1 MKKATEVFNEWARTG
16 KDRGME
22 ETHAESVMDMLSF
35 AISERQKIGKDF
47 NFLDLGCGNGWVV
60 RKMNKEKL
68 CLNAAGI
75 DGADEMIKN
84 AKSRD
89 QKNEYILADI
99 NSFIPKRKFDLI
111 HSMEVLYYLD
121 NPTEVIRKV
130 FNSWLN
136 NGGRLIVG
144 VDHYFENHQSHSWEK
159 KVGTRML
166 MLNER
171 EWKDIFES
179 AGFENI
185 KSWRSNQH
193 NKWTGTLVITG
204 VKQQ

>member
-1 MKKATEVFNEWARTG
+1 MKKATEVFNEWARAG

-35 AISERQKIGKDF
+35 AISERQKIGEGF

-68 CLNAAGI
+68 CLNAVGI

-159 KVGTRML
+159 KVGTRMH

-193 NKWTGTLVITG
+193 NEWTGTLVITG

>member
-1 MKKATEVFNEWARTG
+1 MKKATEVFNEWARAG

-22 ETHAESVMDMLSF
+22 ETHAEPVMDMLSF
-35 AISERQKIGKDF
+35 AISERQKIGEDF

-60 RKMNKEKL
+60 RKMNEEKL
-68 CLNAAGI
+68 CLNAVGI

-99 NSFIPKRKFDLI
+99 NSFEPKRKFDLI

-121 NPTEVIRKV
+121 NPTEVIGKI

-136 NGGRLIVG
+136 SGGRLIVG

-166 MLNER
+166 MLTER
-171 EWKDIFES
+171 EWKDIFKS
-179 AGFENI
+179 AGFGNV
-185 KSWRSNQH
+185 KSWRSNQY
-193 NKWTGTLVITG
+193 NDWTGTLVITG

>member
-1 MKKATEVFNEWARTG
+1 MKKATEVFNEWARAG

-35 AISERQKIGKDF
+35 AISERQEIGEDF

-68 CLNAAGI
+68 CLNAVGI

-121 NPTEVIRKV
+121 NPTEVIRKI

-166 MLNER
+166 MLTER

-193 NKWTGTLVITG
+193 DEWTGTLVITG

>member
-1 MKKATEVFNEWARTG
+1 
-16 KDRGME
+16 
-22 ETHAESVMDMLSF
+22 MDMLSF

-159 KVGTRML
+159 KVGTRMH

-193 NKWTGTLVITG
+193 NEWTGTLVITG

>member
-1 MKKATEVFNEWARTG
+1 MKKATEVFNEWARAG

-22 ETHAESVMDMLSF
+22 ETHAKPVMDMLSF
-35 AISERQKIGKDF
+35 AISERQKIGEDF

-60 RKMNKEKL
+60 RKMNEEKL
-68 CLNAAGI
+68 CLNAVGI

-99 NSFIPKRKFDLI
+99 NSFEPKRKFDLI

-121 NPTEVIRKV
+121 NPTEVIGKI

-136 NGGRLIVG
+136 SGGRLIVG

-193 NKWTGTLVITG
+193 DEWTGTLVITG

>member
-1 MKKATEVFNEWARTG
+1 MKKATEVFNEWARAG

-35 AISERQKIGKDF
+35 AISERQKIGEDF

-68 CLNAAGI
+68 CLNAVGI

-121 NPTEVIRKV
+121 NPTEVIRKI

-166 MLNER
+166 MLNES

-193 NKWTGTLVITG
+193 NEWTGTLVITG

>member
-1 MKKATEVFNEWARTG
+1 
-16 KDRGME
+16 ME
-22 ETHAESVMDMLSF
+22 KTHAEPVMDMLSF
-35 AISERQKIGKDF
+35 AISERQKIGEDF

-60 RKMNKEKL
+60 RKMNEEKL
-68 CLNAAGI
+68 CLNAVGI

-121 NPTEVIRKV
+121 NPTEVIRKI

-193 NKWTGTLVITG
+193 DEWTGTLVITG

>member
-1 MKKATEVFNEWARTG
+1 MKKATEVFNEWARAG

-22 ETHAESVMDMLSF
+22 ETHAEPVKDMLSF
-35 AISERQKIGKDF
+35 AISERQKIGEDF

-60 RKMNKEKL
+60 RKMNEEKH
-68 CLNAAGI
+68 CLNAVGI

-99 NSFIPKRKFDLI
+99 NSFEPKRKFDLI

-121 NPTEVIRKV
+121 NPTEVIRKI

-179 AGFENI
+179 AGFGNI

-193 NKWTGTLVITG
+193 NEWTGTLVITG

>member
-1 MKKATEVFNEWARTG
+1 MKKATEVFNEWARNG

-22 ETHAESVMDMLSF
+22 ETHAEPVKDMLSF
-35 AISERQKIGKDF
+35 AISERQKIGEDF

-60 RKMNKEKL
+60 RKMNEEKH
-68 CLNAAGI
+68 CLNAVGI

-99 NSFIPKRKFDLI
+99 NSFEPKRKFDLI

-121 NPTEVIRKV
+121 NPTEVIGKI

-136 NGGRLIVG
+136 SGGRLIVG

-193 NKWTGTLVITG
+193 NEWTGTLVITG

>member
-1 MKKATEVFNEWARTG
+1 MKKATEVFNEWARAG

-68 CLNAAGI
+68 CLNAVGI

-121 NPTEVIRKV
+121 NPTEVIRKI

-193 NKWTGTLVITG
+193 DEWTGTLVLTG